1 MATQGLLDQQV
12 IVITGSTR
20 GIGRAIA
27 EACAAEGARVVINGR
42 SAERGGQ
49 VVEAIR
55 QRGGEAMLAL
65 ADVGSEAD
73 VRGMFAAA
81 MEQWGRVDGVVCNA
95 ATLDLGALDGP
106 VTEIELE
113 SWNKLISAD
122 LTSAFLTAKHGLK
135 AIMQGGRGGAAVMI
149 SSLAGI
155 RGNLGHDGYSAAK
168 GGMLA
173 LSRSIAAYY
182 ARYAIR
188 CNCLNVGFVDSG
200 SDRVE
205 HVLSTPGFPRQLLD
219 FHLGNWGKAADV
231 ANLAAF
237 LLSDRAGY
245 INGAEIAVDGGA
257 TAASHM
263 PRPNVKDIPGFQ
275 RLSQRPAPF
284 VSERGE

>member
-1 MATQGLLDQQV
+1 MGNSNMLADRV
-12 IVITGSTR
+12 IVVTGSTR

-27 EACAAEGARVVINGR
+27 EACAIEGARVVINGR
-42 SAERGGQ
+42 SRERGAQ
-49 VVEAIR
+49 VVEEIR

-65 ADVGSEAD
+65 ADVGSEDD
-73 VRGMFAAA
+73 VRAMFERTLA
-81 MEQWGRVDGVVCNA
+81 EWGRVDGIVCNA

-106 VTEIELE
+106 VTEIALE
-113 SWNKLISAD
+113 SWNKLITAD

-135 AIMQGGRGGAAVMI
+135 AIMQGGHGGAAVMI

-168 GGMLA
+168 GGMVA

-205 HVLSTPGFPRQLLD
+205 HVLSTPGFPQQLLD
-219 FHLGNWGKAADV
+219 FHLGNWGRAGDV
-231 ANLAAF
+231 AGLAAF

-257 TAASHM
+257 AAASHM

-275 RLSQRPAPF
+275 RLTQRPAPF
-284 VSERGE
+284 VSEKGE